1 MMKTLFRNFIEL
13 HRGYDLPKNKRISGD
28 FPIVSSTGIVG
39 KHNSYKVK
47 GPGVITGRSGTIGK
61 VIFEK
66 GCFWPL
72 NTTLF
77 VSDFKGND
85 PKYVYYWLQCF
96 DLKHYT
102 TGSTV
107 PTLNRNDLSNLIID
121 VPTINEQ
128 RKRREILE
136 ILDAKIATNIEI
148 SQQLESMAKTIYDYW
163 FLQFE
168 FPDKDGKPYKS
179 NGGKMIW
186 NKQLKRKIPE
196 GWEVKSIFECAD
208 VQYGKPLS
216 TKLFSKN
223 GIPVIRIRDID
234 TLSNS
239 AYTQENIENKYLS
252 KSGDL
257 LIGMD
262 GNFQMNFWPRN
273 NDCVNQR
280 IVRIRKGII
289 PLLLIKFQIK
299 PYIDRKVSSVA
310 RSTVGHLKDNDIK
323 ELKILLPSTD
333 QLDLTIF
340 DTFLQKIITI
350 ENESQQLKS
359 LRNFLLPML
368 MNGQVSI
375 SD

>member
-1 MMKTLFRNFIEL
+1 M
-13 HRGYDLPKNKRISGD
+13 
-28 FPIVSSTGIVG
+28 
-39 KHNSYKVK
+39 
-47 GPGVITGRSGTIGK
+47 
-61 VIFEK
+61 
-66 GCFWPL
+66 
-72 NTTLF
+72 
-77 VSDFKGND
+77 
-85 PKYVYYWLQCF
+85 
-96 DLKHYT
+96 
-102 TGSTV
+102 
-107 PTLNRNDLSNLIID
+107 
-121 VPTINEQ
+121 
-128 RKRREILE
+128 
-136 ILDAKIATNIEI
+136 
-148 SQQLESMAKTIYDYW
+148 
-163 FLQFE
+163 
-168 FPDKDGKPYKS
+168 
-179 NGGKMIW
+179 
-186 NKQLKRKIPE
+186 
-196 GWEVKSIFECAD
+196 
-208 VQYGKPLS
+208 
-216 TKLFSKN
+216 
-223 GIPVIRIRDID
+223 IRIRDID

-359 LRNFLLPML
+359 LRDFLLPML